1 MTIGLFILYTLSLFP
16 ALCKIS
22 IYGANINLFGM
33 TAIAF
38 LPFLGIRFLAEK
50 SLITKLKHKKIITFL
65 IIWLLIDF
73 ISVYRAISFKSW
85 IKYNYF
91 FIIGL
96 ALSILVAFCFTE
108 KKHYYYFLC
117 ITNISFLLH
126 NLIGWIEI
134 LTGKYFFLNSQEIEE
149 SYQLEHYPVSM
160 FGNTNDMA
168 IFLVIAI
175 FLVLILNNIIKTKII
190 KTMNAFLIASSTILI
205 YASHS
210 RACWLALALGM
221 LIYLFLNLR
230 YTRKTYYVL
239 FFFGF
244 SVSIVVLFVVCYV
257 LNSYQVTELN
267 SIGMRIN
274 LIKNGFTLLLNSYGL
289 GVGSGNIEVLMLET
303 TMLPTAGMSNLHN
316 WWIEVLVAFG
326 VFIFFVYLYAYVKC
340 LIYEYKRMMIS
351 DDKRMRRIHGL
362 IFTLLIVF
370 AIACISSSSINS
382 YGWIW
387 MLYGCIISIYYYGNN
402 KCRRSE

>member
-1 MTIGLFILYTLSLFP
+1 MIIGLFTLYTLSLFP

-22 IYGANINLFGM
+22 IHGANVNLFGM
-33 TAIAF
+33 VAIAL
-38 LPFLGIRFLAEK
+38 LPFLGTRFLAEK
-50 SLITKLKHKKIITFL
+50 KLITKLEHKKIIVFL

-73 ISVYRAISFKSW
+73 ISVYRAISLKSW

-96 ALSILVAFCFTE
+96 SLSILVAFCFTE
-108 KKHYYYFLC
+108 KKHYYHFLC
-117 ITNISFLLH
+117 ITNIALLLH
-126 NLIGWIEI
+126 NVIGWIEI

-149 SYQLEHYPVSM
+149 SYQLAHYPVSM

-175 FLVLILNNIIKTKII
+175 FLVLVLNNIIKTKII
-190 KTMNAFLIASSTILI
+190 KIMNIFLIASSAILI

-210 RACWLALALGM
+210 RACWLALALGII
-221 LIYLFLNLR
+221 IYLFFNLR
-230 YTRKTYYVL
+230 YTRTTYYVL

-244 SVSIVVLFVVCYV
+244 SVSIVAVFVVCYV
-257 LNSYQVTELN
+257 LHSYQVTELN

-289 GVGSGNIEVLMLET
+289 GVGSGNIEVLMLENA
-303 TMLPTAGMSNLHN
+303 MLPTAGMSNLHN
-316 WWIEVLVAFG
+316 WWIEVLVSFG
-326 VFIFFVYLYAYVKC
+326 VFIFLIYLYAYVKC
-340 LIYEYKRMMIS
+340 LIYEYKRMMVS
-351 DDKRMRRIHGL
+351 DDKRIRRIHGL

-387 MLYGCIISIYYYGNN
+387 ILYGCIISIYYYGNS
-402 KCRRSE
+402 KYRRNE